1 MAVRESNREQEIEMA
16 AEAVC
21 RAILMLRDGE
31 ETSIAGLVGAWYR
44 ARGYI
49 FQYVGTEHGYVW
61 TRDGGATF
69 AMEDMDQMDVFA
81 AVTRALEGRRRLD
94 FDRYEGKLA
103 GLPFNLL
110 FVVRVT
116 EA

>member
-44 ARGYI
+44 AHGYI
-49 FQYVGTEHGYVW
+49 FQYVEIRNTDTSGRGTV
-61 TRDGGATF
+61 
-69 AMEDMDQMDVFA
+69 V
-81 AVTRALEGRRRLD
+81 
-94 FDRYEGKLA
+94 
-103 GLPFNLL
+103 LPSLWKTWIRWMFLQL
-110 FVVRVT
+110 
-116 EA
+116 